1 MKDESSYIIRKKN
14 IHYNEEKCDLF
25 FDYDNSYSL
34 EKLTNDKISKT
45 YTLNNNYQHSK
56 INCYNVYR
64 NNYLTNND
72 NYNSSNKSYDDLKST
87 KINSSFNSIALNDF
101 IQNKKNT
108 FKNLFNSMDKIID
121 KHKNDVN
128 ILTNNYESKKQN
140 NLNDKKEN
148 LNKIV
153 DHLIK
158 VYSKDELKFIK
169 EKIDNKVEE
178 EEEEPQPEKFLYTK
192 HKNYLKL
199 SSDIP
204 SFLKTNNNIDQN
216 NNKNNS
222 KNIEIKRY
230 NNKNQFLKKINK
242 NINYKPIKINSK
254 ISNLKIKNK
263 NINKYKNIRLINK
276 SDLSDNKIKFKS
288 QFYTY
293 IKCKT
298 SFECLDNFLKRQKSY
313 NNYISNKKI
322 NLSRNK
328 NIKEGTKHTFIPNTS
343 LTSNSK
349 YSIKIDAQRL
359 NESKTDKDSRMIYKT
374 IKNKNEKYNNL
385 KLKYNKSFSFSPKI
399 NNQGKIDKERPKSYK
414 MKNNKNEKKENKD
427 LKPLKYINHKFD
439 YITSIYKNDKELFK
453 RIKEQNDKKTKKF
466 EKLKTE
472 YENQKLEGC
481 TFKPDMNQ
489 SYHKS
494 LSYIKKYKNELIK
507 INKIPNNEQE
517 PRKTYVDFYQF
528 KKNIQKKKNNNKDIE
543 KIGSLTPILISKKIS
558 KKNSINNKK

>member
-56 INCYNVYR
+56 INCYNIYS
-64 NNYLTNND
+64 NNYIGNND
-72 NYNSSNKSYDDLKST
+72 NYNTSNKSYDDLKST

-178 EEEEPQPEKFLYTK
+178 EEEEPQPEKLLYTK

-204 SFLKTNNNIDQN
+204 SFLKTNNNIEQN

-230 NNKNQFLKKINK
+230 NNKNQFFKKINK
-242 NINYKPIKINSK
+242 NINDKPIKINSK

-328 NIKEGTKHTFIPNTS
+328 NIKEGKKHTFIPNTS

-517 PRKTYVDFYQF
+517 PKKTYVDFYQF

-543 KIGSLTPILISKKIS
+543 KIGSLTPILISKK
-558 KKNSINNKK
+558 NK

>member
-1 MKDESSYIIRKKN
+1 
-14 IHYNEEKCDLF
+14 
-25 FDYDNSYSL
+25 
-34 EKLTNDKISKT
+34 
-45 YTLNNNYQHSK
+45 
-56 INCYNVYR
+56 
-64 NNYLTNND
+64 
-72 NYNSSNKSYDDLKST
+72 
-87 KINSSFNSIALNDF
+87 
-101 IQNKKNT
+101 
-108 FKNLFNSMDKIID
+108 MDKIID

-178 EEEEPQPEKFLYTK
+178 EEEEPQPEKLLYTK

-204 SFLKTNNNIDQN
+204 SFLKTNNNIEQN

-328 NIKEGTKHTFIPNTS
+328 NIKEG
-343 LTSNSK
+343 
-349 YSIKIDAQRL
+349 
-359 NESKTDKDSRMIYKT
+359 
-374 IKNKNEKYNNL
+374 
-385 KLKYNKSFSFSPKI
+385 
-399 NNQGKIDKERPKSYK
+399 
-414 MKNNKNEKKENKD
+414 
-427 LKPLKYINHKFD
+427 
-439 YITSIYKNDKELFK
+439 
-453 RIKEQNDKKTKKF
+453 
-466 EKLKTE
+466 
-472 YENQKLEGC
+472 
-481 TFKPDMNQ
+481 
-489 SYHKS
+489 
-494 LSYIKKYKNELIK
+494 
-507 INKIPNNEQE
+507 
-517 PRKTYVDFYQF
+517 
-528 KKNIQKKKNNNKDIE
+528 KNII
-543 KIGSLTPILISKKIS
+543 
-558 KKNSINNKK
+558 